1 MQTHTGGKQFICK
14 ECGAGFVRGG
24 NLKQHKSIHT
34 GEKKIVSCKQ
44 CGAGSHWKPLKATH
58 TQESVGHDVSRGVT

>member
-14 ECGAGFVRGG
+14 ECGAGFVRSG

-34 GEKKIVSCKQ
+34 GEKKIVS
-44 CGAGSHWKPLKATH
+44 
-58 TQESVGHDVSRGVT
+58 